1 MPDGRKGLR
10 FCAWVDRGWNWN
22 GCWIGGIG
30 RKGGSE
36 QEMKVEEL
44 TIKYRKSPR
53 WVLCCID
60 MYGDYPCEQELKG
73 HQFTGWISD
82 HWNEFCELYH
92 RDRYHHTYKDQRDF
106 DQWLCDKVVGK
117 QKRSQSEAP
126 H

>member
-1 MPDGRKGLR
+1 
-10 FCAWVDRGWNWN
+10 
-22 GCWIGGIG
+22 
-30 RKGGSE
+30 
-36 QEMKVEEL
+36 MKVEEL

-117 QKRSQSEAP
+117 QKRSQSEATHEGP
-126 H
+126 DVNVNYVVIVPQEWRKNNV